1 MFTETGLWGRTQ
13 YLLEKGMDVAQ
24 MRHKVFADNIANA
37 DTPHFKRSE
46 VSFEAELRR
55 VLELEKHVEENAIPA
70 RLTDERHIPFFRT
83 RDIRDV
89 QPRQHID
96 YLTTMRNDGNNVDPE
111 HEVAEQTR
119 NMLTYQALTIL
130 MNHNFRTINIV
141 NRVA

>member
-1 MFTETGLWGRTQ
+1 MITENGLWGRTQ

-24 MRHKVFADNIANA
+24 MRHKVFADNLANV

-46 VSFEAELRR
+46 VTFEAELRR
-55 VLELEKHVEENAIPA
+55 TIDLEKHIEENAIPA
-70 RLTDERHIPFFRT
+70 RMTDERHIPFFRS

-89 QPRQHID
+89 VAKPQID

-111 HEVAEQTR
+111 HEVAEQTK
-119 NMLTYQALTIL
+119 NMMTYQALTTL
-130 MNHNFRTINIV
+130 LNHNFRTINIV

>member
-1 MFTETGLWGRTQ
+1 MITETGLWGRTQ

-55 VLELEKHVEENAIPA
+55 VLEQEKHIEENAVPA
-70 RLTDERHIPFFRT
+70 RLTDERHIPFFRA

-96 YLTTMRNDGNNVDPE
+96 YLSTMRNDGNNVDPE

-119 NMLTYQALTIL
+119 NMMIYQALATL

-141 NRVA
+141 NRIA

>member
-1 MFTETGLWGRTQ
+1 MITETGLWGRTQ
-13 YLLEKGMDVAQ
+13 YMLEKGMDVAQ

-46 VSFEAELRR
+46 VGFEAELRR
-55 VLELEKHVEENAIPA
+55 VLELEKRIEENAIPA
-70 RLTDERHIPFFRT
+70 RMTDEKHIPFFRN

-89 QPRQHID
+89 QMKQHID
-96 YLTTMRNDGNNVDPE
+96 YNSTMRNDGNNVDPE
-111 HEVAEQTR
+111 HEVAEQTK
-119 NMLTYQALTIL
+119 NMMTYQALTTL

>member
-1 MFTETGLWGRTQ
+1 MITETGLWGRTQ

-55 VLELEKHVEENAIPA
+55 VLDMEKNIEENAIPA

-83 RDIRDV
+83 RDIREV
-89 QPRQHID
+89 EPRQHID
-96 YLTTMRNDGNNVDPE
+96 YLSTMRNDGNNVDPE

-119 NMLTYQALTIL
+119 NMMTYQALTTL